1 MKLDCFLNEMKVTES
16 QQIAAH
22 EATKQQRN
30 NPNLQTLQRGHVTAS
45 NFAHVLKA
53 KRVTP
58 SHLKRVV
65 GEYDLLGALVKK
77 LVKKSNKC
85 YIDI

>member
-1 MKLDCFLNEMKVTES
+1 MKLECFLHEMKITES

-22 EATKQQRN
+22 EATKGQRN
-30 NPNLQTLQRGHVTAS
+30 NPNWQTLQRGHVTAS
-45 NFAHVLKA
+45 NFGHVLQA

-65 GEYDLLGALVKK
+65 REYDLLGALVKK
-77 LVKKSNKC
+77 LVKKCNKC